1 MPALLATV
9 RKYYTCVT
17 RTFFSY
23 LWMPPQTMY
32 CQGFD
37 QLSNRPIRQTQCYT
51 QFKSPKVKILCVL
64 YLHYSVAFTFKWY
77 ANGLNNWVQHWVSRI
92 GLFLKALYFSG
103 FLCLYITILWPE
115 ADRNQKNRKTII
127 IGKGKC
133 RMQSVQPET
142 SHFAPITWP
151 PIFKSFSTL
160 QI

>member
-1 MPALLATV
+1 MPTLLATV
-9 RKYYTCVT
+9 RKYYTCVA
-17 RTFFSY
+17 RTFFLIYECHHKLCTAKVLTNFRIDLFGKLNVIPNSN
-23 LWMPPQTMY
+23 LPRLRFFLY
-32 CQGFD
+32 CICIIVWH
-37 QLSNRPIRQTQCYT
+37 S
-51 QFKSPKVKILCVL
+51 
-64 YLHYSVAFTFKWY
+64 H
-77 ANGLNNWVQHWVSRI
+77 LNAMQMSLNWVQHWVSQI

-115 ADRNQKNRKTII
+115 AERKQKNKKTII

-151 PIFKSFSTL
+151 PIFESFSML